1 MISAAA
7 ERSPGP
13 ERYTLVRELGVGG
26 MGVVYEAIE
35 KASGARVALKM
46 LPAVDPHALFG
57 FKNEFRSLAALV
69 HPNLVSLY
77 ELVADQDRWYFTME
91 LVDGGDFLS
100 HVYGSGDVEALVA
113 AGEPAF
119 AELADEAKLRT
130 ALAQLAEGVHALH
143 LNGVLHRDLKPP
155 NVLVRRDGRVA
166 VLDFG
171 LAVALGE
178 KLNTRERASGTLM
191 YMSPEQLGGDPL
203 GPPTDWYAVGVMLYE
218 ALTGRAPFAGAPQA
232 MFFAKMSG
240 SVIPPRDLVRG
251 VPEDLNAL
259 CMELLD
265 PDPDRRPTGKRV
277 LARLASASDA
287 VHSRPEPAFVHSRLF
302 VGRGDLLG
310 RLDAGWSAARHG
322 ATVTA
327 YVHGR
332 SGAGKSA
339 LLEQFLIDARQDE
352 AVVVFS
358 GRCYE
363 QESVPFK
370 AVDTIVDAL
379 TRWLLRQEELEDLL
393 PPDVAAL
400 ARVFPVLERV
410 DHIAGAPR
418 DALTVPDPRELRRRA
433 FGALREIL
441 VRVGQRAPLIVAIDD
456 LQWGDVDSA
465 ELLASIL
472 ESPGAP
478 RLMFVAAFRS
488 EYRDSSPC
496 LRALTSGLA
505 SPRHRPGAHDDIEV
519 EPLDESAAAMLAG
532 ALLHQRSDAVAARIA
547 DESGGNPFF
556 IHELARYANEHPE
569 WSRRLRSEAF
579 DLDHVLWSRVERLAP
594 PARAMLELVA
604 IAGKP
609 VRNHHWRDAIE
620 GITVDPQTIALLRF
634 EHLIKSTGSAADD
647 EVETYH
653 DRIREIVTSRL
664 DAPLRVAHHRRLALS
679 MERGGGADPETVAV
693 HFAEGGEPERAGTHY
708 AHAAR
713 GAERV
718 LAFDRAAKLYEQSLE
733 HLPVEG
739 PGRRDLLAALG
750 SALANAGLGHRAAE
764 AYERAAGLADDPAS
778 RLDLQRRAAS
788 QYCTSGHIDQ
798 GRDLFAKVMRGVGL
812 RPTESSPLILAQLM
826 GRRARL
832 RLRGLRHTTRSE
844 GEVPPALLRRL
855 DTLWAVSTALSN
867 VDVVRV
873 AALQSQALLLALE
886 AGEPRRLALALAWEA
901 VLTATA
907 GTGAAPRSEQL
918 LQVARGLLEH
928 DGDPHARAMLSLSA
942 GWVAFLHARFPD
954 ALALC
959 DDAEPIFREQCT
971 GVWWEL
977 TMTRTMI
984 AWALV
989 HTGHAAQ
996 LAARI
1001 GSWEPEARARGDHF
1015 MVTNLL
1021 AFPMP
1026 IERLFAG
1033 DLPAAVEHLREA
1045 LALWPYRGFHI
1056 QHVSVLFTQA
1066 QLWLYRGDGLAA
1078 CEAVTGQWSA
1088 MVRSLQTQN
1097 QETRVM
1103 LRDVRARGAIAAAAS
1118 GIDRQRHLARAERDL
1133 RALGRERAP
1142 WVDAFAHRIRG
1153 GIQMVRGNRGAAA
1166 ASLQAA
1172 IPGLEGAGMSLQAAA
1187 VRRRLGALIGG
1198 DQGKELTAA
1207 ADLLMRERSIADPD
1221 SVTRMYVPSESG

>member
-91 LVDGGDFLS
+91 LVNGGDFLS
-100 HVYGSGDVEALVA
+100 HVRRSPDVERLVA

-130 ALAQLAEGVHALH
+130 ALAQLAEGVQALH

-155 NVLVRRDGRVA
+155 NVLVRSDGRVA

-251 VPEDLNAL
+251 VPEDLNTL

-265 PDPDRRPTGKRV
+265 PDPERRPTGKQL
-277 LARLASASDA
+277 LARLASANDT
-287 VHSRPEPAFVHSRLF
+287 VHSRPERAFVHSRLF
-302 VGRGDLLG
+302 VGREDLLG

-352 AVVVFS
+352 SVVVFS

-379 TRWLLRQEELEDLL
+379 TRWLLRQEELDDLL
-393 PPDVAAL
+393 PRTSPPWRASSRCSSAL
-400 ARVFPVLERV
+400 T
-410 DHIAGAPR
+410 IAGAPR
-418 DALTVPDPRELRRRA
+418 DALTFPDPRELRRVL
-433 FGALREIL
+433 GALREIL

-478 RLMFVAAFRS
+478 RLLFVAAFRS

-532 ALLHQRSDAVAARIA
+532 ALLHQRAEAVAARIA

-556 IHELARYANEHPE
+556 IHELARYANEHPR
-569 WSRRLRSEAF
+569 SRRVRSG
-579 DLDHVLWSRVERLAP
+579 VRPRSRT
-594 PARAMLELVA
+594 LVA
-604 IAGKP
+604 SRAVGAAGA
-609 VRNHHWRDAIE
+609 RDA
-620 GITVDPQTIALLRF
+620 G
-634 EHLIKSTGSAADD
+634 
-647 EVETYH
+647 
-653 DRIREIVTSRL
+653 
-664 DAPLRVAHHRRLALS
+664 
-679 MERGGGADPETVAV
+679 
-693 HFAEGGEPERAGTHY
+693 
-708 AHAAR
+708 
-713 GAERV
+713 
-718 LAFDRAAKLYEQSLE
+718 
-733 HLPVEG
+733 
-739 PGRRDLLAALG
+739 
-750 SALANAGLGHRAAE
+750 
-764 AYERAAGLADDPAS
+764 
-778 RLDLQRRAAS
+778 
-788 QYCTSGHIDQ
+788 
-798 GRDLFAKVMRGVGL
+798 
-812 RPTESSPLILAQLM
+812 
-826 GRRARL
+826 
-832 RLRGLRHTTRSE
+832 
-844 GEVPPALLRRL
+844 
-855 DTLWAVSTALSN
+855 
-867 VDVVRV
+867 
-873 AALQSQALLLALE
+873 
-886 AGEPRRLALALAWEA
+886 
-901 VLTATA
+901 
-907 GTGAAPRSEQL
+907 
-918 LQVARGLLEH
+918 
-928 DGDPHARAMLSLSA
+928 
-942 GWVAFLHARFPD
+942 
-954 ALALC
+954 
-959 DDAEPIFREQCT
+959 
-971 GVWWEL
+971 
-977 TMTRTMI
+977 
-984 AWALV
+984 
-989 HTGHAAQ
+989 
-996 LAARI
+996 
-1001 GSWEPEARARGDHF
+1001 
-1015 MVTNLL
+1015 
-1021 AFPMP
+1021 
-1026 IERLFAG
+1026 
-1033 DLPAAVEHLREA
+1033 
-1045 LALWPYRGFHI
+1045 
-1056 QHVSVLFTQA
+1056 
-1066 QLWLYRGDGLAA
+1066 
-1078 CEAVTGQWSA
+1078 
-1088 MVRSLQTQN
+1088 
-1097 QETRVM
+1097 
-1103 LRDVRARGAIAAAAS
+1103 
-1118 GIDRQRHLARAERDL
+1118 
-1133 RALGRERAP
+1133 
-1142 WVDAFAHRIRG
+1142 
-1153 GIQMVRGNRGAAA
+1153 
-1166 ASLQAA
+1166 
-1172 IPGLEGAGMSLQAAA
+1172 
-1187 VRRRLGALIGG
+1187 IGG
-1198 DQGKELTAA
+1198 DRRKAGPQ
-1207 ADLLMRERSIADPD
+1207 
-1221 SVTRMYVPSESG
+1221 PSLA